1 MDLEL
6 PIDDGAEEQ
15 TELAANENVKALTA
29 LFPCA
34 KFYSVKVKIF

>member
-15 TELAANENVKALTA
+15 TELAVNENVNTLTA

-34 KFYSVKVKIF
+34 KFYSVKGNI